1 MKPVNMTVDYNIYKN
16 LTFDFEPKMVQYID
30 NEVFHESWDTI
41 SNILNILY
49 HKLYDEC

>member
-16 LTFDFEPKMVQYID
+16 LTFDFEPKMVQYI
-30 NEVFHESWDTI
+30 
-41 SNILNILY
+41 LNILY